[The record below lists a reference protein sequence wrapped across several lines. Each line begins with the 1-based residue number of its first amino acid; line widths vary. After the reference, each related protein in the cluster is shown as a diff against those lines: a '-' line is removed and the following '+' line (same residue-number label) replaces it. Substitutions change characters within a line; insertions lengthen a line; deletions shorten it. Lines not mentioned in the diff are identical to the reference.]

1 MKNLRL
7 SYSCVTTSV
16 FARRLVLGL
25 LVALFPVIHLGWD
38 ARSFAASRLSITTE
52 PASQTVT
59 SGQSAT
65 FTVVAT
71 GHNPHY
77 QWLKNGVAIS
87 GANLPSYTTPPTTS
101 SDNGAQFDVVVSIR
115 YNSITSSTATLTV
128 NAALVPPTITTQ
140 PVNQTVT
147 AGQTATFSVVANG
160 STAMIYQWQKNGASI
175 AGATSSRYTTPA
187 TTTADSGSTFAVVV
201 GNAAGNAA
209 SATATLTVN
218 ALLVRPTITTQPV
231 NQTVTAGQT
240 ATFSVAASGSTPMT
254 YQWRKNGASIAGAT
268 SSSYKTPATTT
279 ADNGVTF
286 AVVASNAAGNA
297 TSTSATL
304 TVNSAPAPAI
314 QLSSTSISFAND
326 VVNAPASQALV
337 ITNSGTATLS
347 ISQISAT
354 GAPFSVSGFLLPLN
368 VNAGQKTTVTVTF
381 SPTSAGTVSG
391 SLSIVSNAPTSPSSV
406 SLSGSAVAATH
417 TLSISPT
424 SLSFGNV
431 TTGTSSATQAVT
443 ITNTGNSSV
452 IISSITLSGT
462 GYSMSAGGS
471 PVTLTPSQAL
481 TLSVSFDPTAA
492 GAVNGSISV
501 ASNASGSPATVSL
514 SGTGV
519 RQNSV
524 ALAWNASTSAA
535 AGYNVY
541 RSTVSGSAYVMVNS
555 APLSALTYRDSAVQ
569 SGTTYYYVV
578 TALDSSG
585 NESVYSNQVSAA
597 IP

>member
-38 ARSFAASRLSITTE
+38 ARSFAAGRLSITTE

-59 SGQSAT
+59 AGQSAT

-147 AGQTATFSVVANG
+147 AGQTATFSV
-160 STAMIYQWQKNGASI
+160 
-175 AGATSSRYTTPA
+175 
-187 TTTADSGSTFAVVV
+187 
-201 GNAAGNAA
+201 
-209 SATATLTVN
+209 
-218 ALLVRPTITTQPV
+218 
-231 NQTVTAGQT
+231 
-240 ATFSVAASGSTPMT
+240 AASGSTPMT
-254 YQWRKNGASIAGAT
+254 YQWQKNGASIAGAT

-279 ADNGVTF
+279 ADNGVPF

-391 SLSIVSNAPTSPSSV
+391 SLSFVSNAPTSPSSV

-417 TLSISPT
+417 TLSINPT

-524 ALAWNASTSAA
+524 ALAWNASTSAV

-555 APLSALTYRDSAVQ
+555 APLSALTYSDSAVQ

>member
-1 MKNLRL
+1 
-7 SYSCVTTSV
+7 
-16 FARRLVLGL
+16 
-25 LVALFPVIHLGWD
+25 
-38 ARSFAASRLSITTE
+38 
-52 PASQTVT
+52 
-59 SGQSAT
+59 
-65 FTVVAT
+65 
-71 GHNPHY
+71 
-77 QWLKNGVAIS
+77 
-87 GANLPSYTTPPTTS
+87 
-101 SDNGAQFDVVVSIR
+101 
-115 YNSITSSTATLTV
+115 
-128 NAALVPPTITTQ
+128 
-140 PVNQTVT
+140 
-147 AGQTATFSVVANG
+147 
-160 STAMIYQWQKNGASI
+160 
-175 AGATSSRYTTPA
+175 
-187 TTTADSGSTFAVVV
+187 
-201 GNAAGNAA
+201 
-209 SATATLTVN
+209 
-218 ALLVRPTITTQPV
+218 
-231 NQTVTAGQT
+231 
-240 ATFSVAASGSTPMT
+240 MT

-524 ALAWNASTSAA
+524 ALAWNASTSAV

-555 APLSALTYRDSAVQ
+555 APLSALTYSDSAVQ